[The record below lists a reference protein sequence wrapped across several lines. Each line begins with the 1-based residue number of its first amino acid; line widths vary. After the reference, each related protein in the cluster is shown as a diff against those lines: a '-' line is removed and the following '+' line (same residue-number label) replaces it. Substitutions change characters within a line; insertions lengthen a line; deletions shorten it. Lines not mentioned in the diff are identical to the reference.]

1 MPQGHRPDR
10 VGDQIRQEIT
20 VLLQRAVHDPGIG
33 FVTVTRVQVTP
44 DLQLARVFYTAL
56 GSEAERRETAR
67 ALNRALPFL
76 RRQVGESLQLRRVP
90 VLQFVFD
97 KSIENQERVEQ
108 LLREIHEAE
117 AGATGETP
125 VPPDRGPNETGET
138 PVSPDRGPNE
148 TGETPVPS
156 SQGTNQASEAPVLP
170 HHDVDRHD
178 QD

>member
-10 VGDQIRQEIT
+10 VEIT

-76 RRQVGESLQLRRVP
+76 RRRVGETLQLRRVP
-90 VLQFVFD
+90 VLQFLYD
-97 KSIENQERVEQ
+97 KSIANQERVEE

-117 AGATGETP
+117 APSTADQPP
-125 VPPDRGPNETGET
+125 VPD
-138 PVSPDRGPNE
+138 
-148 TGETPVPS
+148 
-156 SQGTNQASEAPVLP
+156 
-170 HHDVDRHD
+170 HDSDD

>member
-20 VLLQRAVHDPGIG
+20 VLLQRTVHDPGIG

-44 DLQLARVFYTAL
+44 DLQLARVFYTTL

-67 ALNRALPFL
+67 ALKRALPFL
-76 RRQVGESLQLRRVP
+76 RRQVGESLRLRRVP
-90 VLQFVFD
+90 ELQFVFD

-108 LLREIHEAE
+108 LLREIHQAE
-117 AGATGETP
+117 TAGDTS
-125 VPPDRGPNETGET
+125 
-138 PVSPDRGPNE
+138 VSPDS
-148 TGETPVPS
+148 VP
-156 SQGTNQASEAPVLP
+156 LD
-170 HHDVDRHD
+170 HDADGHD